1 MVGSYNYLD
10 ETGLPQTVQYVA
22 DEKGFQVTGSTIP
35 VHNLEHPVPVQDTPE
50 VVAARE
56 AHLRYTDKA
65 VFYNVVMYKLKQ
77 FVSRDLEK
85 ILSLHFLV
93 ERIPF
98 SESNTLLLLSFSFFV
113 RRQMSKGFQ

>member
-1 MVGSYNYLD
+1 MVM
-10 ETGLPQTVQYVA
+10 
-22 DEKGFQVTGSTIP
+22 TIFDALTKP
-35 VHNLEHPVPVQDTPE
+35 DALAQCC
-50 VVAARE
+50 
-56 AHLRYTDKA
+56 
-65 VFYNVVMYKLKQ
+65 YKLKQ